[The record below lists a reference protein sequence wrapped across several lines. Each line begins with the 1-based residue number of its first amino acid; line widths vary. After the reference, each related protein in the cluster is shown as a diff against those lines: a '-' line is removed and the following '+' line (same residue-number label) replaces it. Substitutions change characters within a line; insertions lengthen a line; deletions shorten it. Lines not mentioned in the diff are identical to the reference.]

1 MSKGLAI
8 FVGGLLLV
16 ILVLFSTTY
25 TVQFHEVAVKT
36 RYGRT
41 SEQSVVTKP
50 GLHFRLPFFAD
61 HVTKY
66 DKRLRL
72 AETPL
77 VEVGTA
83 DEQSVAVRAFLL
95 WNVDVDNAL
104 MFSMSGTDLEVQ
116 EHVRDA
122 LTDALK
128 ASLSHYAFDDLI
140 GPQSRLADA
149 EAAILNRLSVLG
161 SLGIKPV
168 TVGLSQVLLPPKV
181 TTAVLARMQAVRQK
195 LAETE
200 RAKGQAEAVAI
211 QSQANTVADKLRAFA
226 EARAQE
232 IKFQSNEL
240 AAGYLDE
247 MAEDEELAIFF
258 VWLDTLEDS
267 LKQEVTIFLTDD
279 TAPWH
284 LMNVSMLPTTTG
296 IPQPQQRYVA
306 DGDPDQPRGPAA
318 DDELPAV
325 TAGKD

>member
-25 TVQFHEVAVKT
+25 TVQFYEVAVKT
-36 RYGRT
+36 SYAPT
-41 SEQSVVTKP
+41 SKQSVVTKP

-95 WNVDVDNAL
+95 WSVDEDNAL
-104 MFSMSGTDLEVQ
+104 MFSKSGTDLEVQ

-122 LTDALK
+122 LTDALS

-149 EAAILNRLSVLG
+149 ETAILDRLSVLG
-161 SLGIKPV
+161 SLGIEPV
-168 TVGLSQVLLPPKV
+168 SVGLSQVLLPPKV

-211 QSQANTVADKLRAFA
+211 QSRANTVADKLRAFA
-226 EARAQE
+226 EARSEE
-232 IKFQSNEL
+232 IKFKSNEL
-240 AAGYLDE
+240 AAGYLQE
-247 MAEDEELAIFF
+247 MAADEELAIFF

-267 LKQEVTIFLTDD
+267 LKQEVTIVLTDD

-284 LMNVSMLPTTTG
+284 LMNVSMLPATTG
-296 IPQPQQRYVA
+296 IPQPQQRYAV
-306 DGDPDQPRGPAA
+306 DSDPDQPRGPAA
-318 DDELPAV
+318 DDTLPAV

>member
-41 SEQSVVTKP
+41 SERSVVTKP
-50 GLHFRLPFFAD
+50 GLHFRLPFFVD
-61 HVTKY
+61 HVTKF

-95 WNVDVDNAL
+95 WNIDEDNAL
-104 MFSMSGTDLEVQ
+104 MFSKSGTDLEVQ

-122 LTDALK
+122 LRDALS
-128 ASLSHYAFDDLI
+128 ASLSQYAFDDLI
-140 GPQSRLADA
+140 GPESRLADA
-149 EAAILNRLSVLG
+149 EAAILDRLSVLG
-161 SLGIKPV
+161 SLGIEPV
-168 TVGLSQVLLPPKV
+168 SVGLSQVLLPPKV

-200 RAKGQAEAVAI
+200 RAKGEAEAVAI
-211 QSQANTVADKLRAFA
+211 QARANTVADKLRAFA
-226 EARAQE
+226 EARAEE
-232 IKFQSNEL
+232 IKFKSNEL
-240 AAGYLDE
+240 AAGYLEE

-258 VWLDTLEDS
+258 VWLETLEDS

-284 LMNVSMLPTTTG
+284 LMNVSMLPGTTG
-296 IPQPQQRYVA
+296 IPQPQHRYLA
-306 DGDPDQPRGPAA
+306 AGDPDQPRGPAA

-325 TAGKD
+325 SAGKD

>member
-36 RYGRT
+36 RYGGTNER
-41 SEQSVVTKP
+41 SVVTKP
-50 GLHFRLPFFAD
+50 GLHFRFPFFVD

-95 WNVDVDNAL
+95 WNIDVDNAL
-104 MFSMSGTDLEVQ
+104 MFSKSGTDLEVQ

-122 LTDALK
+122 LTDALS
-128 ASLSHYAFDDLI
+128 ASLSQYAFDDLI
-140 GPQSRLADA
+140 GPQSRLADV
-149 EAAILNRLSVLG
+149 EAVILDRLSVLG
-161 SLGIKPV
+161 SLGIEPV
-168 TVGLSQVLLPPKV
+168 SVGLSQVLLPPKV

-200 RAKGQAEAVAI
+200 RAKGEAEAVAI
-211 QSQANTVADKLRAFA
+211 QSKANTVADKLRAFA
-226 EARAQE
+226 DARAEE
-232 IKFQSNEL
+232 IKFKSNEL
-240 AAGYLDE
+240 AAGYLEE

-267 LKQEVTIFLTDD
+267 LKSEVTIFLTDD

-284 LMNVSMLPTTTG
+284 LMNVSMLPGTTG

-306 DGDPDQPRGPAA
+306 EGDPDRPRRPAA